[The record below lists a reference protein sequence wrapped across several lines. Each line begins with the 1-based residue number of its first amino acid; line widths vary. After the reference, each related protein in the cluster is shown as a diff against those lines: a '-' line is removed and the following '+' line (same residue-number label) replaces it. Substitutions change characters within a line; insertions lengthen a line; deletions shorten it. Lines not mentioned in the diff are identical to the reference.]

1 MATKEMIIKTKKK
14 SVGKAMKVP
23 SKKTMNFC
31 HHQSSFSV
39 KRMIPLILV
48 LVLLS
53 AAFVKVGILDQIA
66 KKVAMYEELSAKQMQ
81 LSTIQASLSGYNEV
95 ADQYG
100 RYSYGWLNENEINL
114 VSRMDILKMVEDM
127 IAPNCGIEDMAM
139 NGNVL
144 TMNIHGLTLH
154 QASDLVIAL
163 EGHPLVDSATV
174 YNAVAEEAVDAKI
187 FLSINL
193 HKAAEK
199 EGE

>member
-1 MATKEMIIKTKKK
+1 MATNAIAKSKKK
-14 SVGKAMKVP
+14 AVGKAMKVP

-39 KRMIPLILV
+39 KRMIPVILV
-48 LVLLS
+48 LILL
-53 AAFVKVGILDQIA
+53 AVAFVKIGILDQIS
-66 KKVAMYEELSAKQMQ
+66 KKVALYEELAAKQMQ
-81 LSTIQASLSGYNEV
+81 LSTIQASLSGYNDV

-127 IAPNCGIEDMAM
+127 IAPNCGIENLAM

-154 QASDLVIAL
+154 QASDLVISL
-163 EGHPLVDSATV
+163 ESHPLVKSATV
-174 YNAVAEEAVDAKI
+174 YNAVAEEAVDARI

-193 HKAAEK
+193 QKAAE
-199 EGE
+199 EEAE